1 MKSWRR
7 NGGVGETLESEK
19 WWSRRNGG
27 VGETLESEKWWS
39 RRMVESEKHWSRRN
53 CGVGEMVKS
62 EKWWNIATLESEKWW
77 IAVGVGE
84 MVEHNH
90 DGGCSEMVAV
100 KLVDYSI
107 VIY

>member
-1 MKSWRR
+1 
-7 NGGVGETLESEK
+7 
-19 WWSRRNGG
+19 
-27 VGETLESEKWWS
+27 
-39 RRMVESEKHWSRRN
+39 MVEHSN
-53 CGVGEMVKS
+53 VGVGEMVEHS
-62 EKWWNIATLESEKWW
+62 NVGVGEMVNILATLESEKWW

>member
-1 MKSWRR
+1 MVESE

-19 WWSRRNGG
+19 LWSRRNGE
-27 VGETLESEKWWS
+27 VGE
-39 RRMVESEKHWSRRN
+39 MVEHSNVGGGEMVEHSN
-53 CGVGEMVKS
+53 VGVGEMV
-62 EKWWNIATLESEKWW
+62 NILATLESEKWW